1 MALLNFIHQR
11 IRDIIVALAFLGV
24 MILLGFAA
32 MWAYKE
38 FKTSP
43 PYIDPDRY
51 PVRGI
56 DISRHNGMANLDA
69 AAASGIEFVFIKASE
84 GASMKDENFN
94 INHQKA
100 GHAGLMRGAY
110 HFFRFD
116 RDGVVQA
123 RNLLDVIRG
132 RELELGIAIDIEDAG
147 NPIKVDPELIRKRL
161 ADMMEY
167 LVLKG
172 YRPMLYT
179 NRAGYE
185 KYLLN
190 DFAGLPLWIC
200 NFSSRP
206 FDAEW
211 QFWQFNHH
219 GKVDG
224 IPTEVDLNVF
234 VGSRADW
241 LEYLRSSSA
250 PLDNRS
256 NDPETIDF
264 SISTP
269 SD

>member
-1 MALLNFIHQR
+1 MALLNFLHQR
-11 IRDIIVALAFLGV
+11 LKDLFVAFAFGGV
-24 MILLGFAA
+24 LVLLVFAA
-32 MWAYKE
+32 IWAYRE

-43 PYIDPDRY
+43 PYVDPDRY

-69 AAASGIEFVFIKASE
+69 AASSGIEFVFIKASE

-94 INHQKA
+94 INYQKA
-100 GHAGLMRGAY
+100 VHSGLMIGAY

-123 RNLLDVIRG
+123 RNLLDAVRN
-132 RELELGIAIDIEDAG
+132 RELELGIAIDVEDTG
-147 NPIKVDPELIRKRL
+147 NPIKVEPELIRKRL
-161 ADMMEY
+161 GDMIEY

-211 QFWQFNHH
+211 QFWQFDHH

-224 IPTEVDLNVF
+224 IPSEVDLNVF

-241 LEYLRSSSA
+241 LEYLRSSSL
-250 PLDNRS
+250 PSDTELS
-256 NDPETIDF
+256 DPETTDST
-264 SISTP
+264 SIPESY
-269 SD
+269 